1 MKKGVVSNANQQEC
15 GNAQWAN
22 QMVKNGGEQTEETE
36 GKGWKIL
43 VNKQGRAVSEK
54 KKTDPSK
61 DGSAAV
67 FWGKSGYFSGVCGG
81 ADGRAPCPSHG
92 TCA

>member
-1 MKKGVVSNANQQEC
+1 MGKPNGKKWERTDG
-15 GNAQWAN
+15 G
-22 QMVKNGGEQTEETE
+22 NGGKRMENT
-36 GKGWKIL
+36 GKKRGGA
-43 VNKQGRAVSEK
+43 VNEK

-81 ADGRAPCPSHG
+81 ADDRAPCPSHG